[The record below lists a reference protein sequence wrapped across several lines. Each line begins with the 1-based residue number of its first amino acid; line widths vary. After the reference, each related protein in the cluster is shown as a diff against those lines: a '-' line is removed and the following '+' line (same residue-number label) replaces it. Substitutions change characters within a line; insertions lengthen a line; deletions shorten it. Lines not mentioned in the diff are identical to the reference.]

1 MNMNVKR
8 NVLLNPGPS
17 TTTDT
22 VKLAQIVP
30 DICPREKE
38 FQDIMA
44 PMREDLVKIVHG
56 RPEDYTAVLFCGS
69 GTICID
75 IALNSLLDKDKKA
88 LVINNG
94 SYSARAVE
102 VCNAYGL
109 PLIELKQP
117 LDTTPDLALIE
128 ETLKNNS
135 DIGYVYV
142 TYHETGSG
150 LLNPVKEI
158 GALAHKYGAFLI
170 TDTTSAYAMIPID
183 VYEQNI
189 DFCMASAQK
198 GIQGMT
204 GLSYIVGRKDIIE
217 ASRNFPVRSYY
228 CNLYLQYDFF
238 ERTGEMHFTPPVQTV
253 YAARQAL
260 IEYFEEGEERK
271 WERHQ
276 RIMAAIRAGVDR
288 LGFKEV
294 LSRDVQSGLVSAII
308 YPDDPN
314 WNFDKIHDYCY
325 ERGFTIYPGK
335 LASKGTFRLCALGVI
350 DEPDIVD
357 FWKVFEAGLK
367 ELGVKVPVNYD

>member
-1 MNMNVKR
+1 MNMNLKR

-56 RPEDYTAVLFCGS
+56 KLEDYTAVLFCGS

-102 VCNAYGL
+102 VCHAYGL

-117 LDTTPDLALIE
+117 LDTTPDLTLIE

-150 LLNPVKEI
+150 LLNPVKDI

-170 TDTTSAYAMIPID
+170 SDTTSAYAMIPID

-189 DFCMASAQK
+189 DFCMASAQ
-198 GIQGMT
+198 
-204 GLSYIVGRKDIIE
+204 
-217 ASRNFPVRSYY
+217 
-228 CNLYLQYDFF
+228 
-238 ERTGEMHFTPPVQTV
+238 
-253 YAARQAL
+253 
-260 IEYFEEGEERK
+260 
-271 WERHQ
+271 
-276 RIMAAIRAGVDR
+276 
-288 LGFKEV
+288 
-294 LSRDVQSGLVSAII
+294 
-308 YPDDPN
+308 
-314 WNFDKIHDYCY
+314 
-325 ERGFTIYPGK
+325 
-335 LASKGTFRLCALGVI
+335 
-350 DEPDIVD
+350 
-357 FWKVFEAGLK
+357 
-367 ELGVKVPVNYD
+367 

>member
-1 MNMNVKR
+1 
-8 NVLLNPGPS
+8 
-17 TTTDT
+17 
-22 VKLAQIVP
+22 
-30 DICPREKE
+30 
-38 FQDIMA
+38 
-44 PMREDLVKIVHG
+44 
-56 RPEDYTAVLFCGS
+56 
-69 GTICID
+69 
-75 IALNSLLDKDKKA
+75 
-88 LVINNG
+88 
-94 SYSARAVE
+94 
-102 VCNAYGL
+102 
-109 PLIELKQP
+109 
-117 LDTTPDLALIE
+117 
-128 ETLKNNS
+128 
-135 DIGYVYV
+135 
-142 TYHETGSG
+142 
-150 LLNPVKEI
+150 
-158 GALAHKYGAFLI
+158 
-170 TDTTSAYAMIPID
+170 
-183 VYEQNI
+183 
-189 DFCMASAQK
+189 
-198 GIQGMT
+198 MT

-228 CNLYLQYDFF
+228 CNLYMQYDFF